1 MARKTEGYCEVAFKL
16 WGEPLA
22 SRVVRAESADA
33 AKLVAEAKVPQNLRR
48 LANEVEARR
57 VRGPQPLAGDE
68 HAEEKGKARPY
79 GPRRHTSRKR
89 ADKRA
94 R

>member
-33 AKLVAEAKVPQNLRR
+33 AKRAAEDKVPQNLRR

-57 VRGPQPLAGDE
+57 VRGPQPLPDE
-68 HAEEKGKARPY
+68 ARAEKKAKAKPY
-79 GPRRHTSRKR
+79 GPRRNTSRKR
-89 ADKRA
+89 PDKRA